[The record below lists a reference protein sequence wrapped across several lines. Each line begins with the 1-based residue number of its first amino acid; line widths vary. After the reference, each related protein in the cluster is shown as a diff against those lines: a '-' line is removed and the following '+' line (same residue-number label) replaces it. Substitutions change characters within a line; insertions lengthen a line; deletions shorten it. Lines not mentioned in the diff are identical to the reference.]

1 MPMSSQGVLG
11 GEGATPSVNFPE
23 AAIPGA
29 SRVASHPVREGDML
43 SPRLI
48 VPHEPSRCRWVLNR
62 ADGPVS

>member
-1 MPMSSQGVLG
+1 MPMSSQGATG
-11 GEGATPSVNFPE
+11 GKWATPSVNLPE

-29 SRVASHPVREGDML
+29 SRVASHPVWEGDML

-48 VPHEPSRCRWVLNR
+48 VPHELSRCRWVLNL